1 MENKRLHCRKKSS
14 FEGFALEERIP
25 FLSGRPQREETIG
38 HDDIVDLEI
47 ILNTNNTVDEL
58 IIEL

>member
-1 MENKRLHCRKKSS
+1 MENKKLQYRKKNT
-14 FEGFALEERIP
+14 LEIFSRNEHIP

-38 HDDIVDLEI
+38 HDDLVDLEI

-58 IIEL
+58 ILEL